1 MLYGSCMLGTARTHV
16 IACMCGLCM
25 YVGIRSS
32 VSDCSWVRRSERSNE
47 TGLVVAVD
55 RLSRSSILTV
65 EPTEAVRA
73 SGAAQTVL
81 PAASSQDPTGQPR
94 SSLDAAR
101 LRDDIHILSRC
112 QDVPHLRSMARAS
125 RAAIRTYICAFL
137 QGRTVWTERRILLLR
152 RAYARR

>member
-1 MLYGSCMLGTARTHV
+1 MHVRTS
-16 IACMCGLCM
+16 
-25 YVGIRSS
+25 YVCWNPQFRYRNE
-32 VSDCSWVRRSERSNE
+32 WVRRSARSNE

-101 LRDDIHILSRC
+101 LCDDIHINS
-112 QDVPHLRSMARAS
+112 
-125 RAAIRTYICAFL
+125 
-137 QGRTVWTERRILLLR
+137 
-152 RAYARR
+152 

>member
-1 MLYGSCMLGTARTHV
+1 MF
-16 IACMCGLCM
+16 
-25 YVGIRSS
+25 VGIRSS
-32 VSDCSWVRRSERSNE
+32 VIGLIAGSSIERSNE

-94 SSLDAAR
+94 SSPDAAR
-101 LRDDIHILSRC
+101 L
-112 QDVPHLRSMARAS
+112 V
-125 RAAIRTYICAFL
+125 
-137 QGRTVWTERRILLLR
+137 V
-152 RAYARR
+152 